1 MSERSYNMIRVV
13 GSDVWFGVD
22 VARKELMM
30 QRGEKI
36 SIIAD
41 FRSTEA
47 AELVDV
53 WFVSL
58 FSKFHASKSRSWFR

>member
-1 MSERSYNMIRVV
+1 MSDHSYNMIRIV
-13 GSDVWFGVD
+13 GTDTWLGVD

-30 QRGEKI
+30 QRGERI
-36 SIIAD
+36 TIIAD

-47 AELVDV
+47 AEFVDI

-58 FSKFHASKSRSWFR
+58 FQRFAPTKRRRWLR